1 MIYIFIVHPAYKV
14 YFALLLYRSSTIAI
28 IRTYRLTVFTKCLS
42 RLYCKTI
49 VENNLKQNFR
59 INV

>member
-28 IRTYRLTVFTKCLS
+28 IRTYRFTKCLS
-42 RLYCKTI
+42 RLYCKTSW
-49 VENNLKQNFR
+49 KQFKTKFSHKC
-59 INV
+59 I